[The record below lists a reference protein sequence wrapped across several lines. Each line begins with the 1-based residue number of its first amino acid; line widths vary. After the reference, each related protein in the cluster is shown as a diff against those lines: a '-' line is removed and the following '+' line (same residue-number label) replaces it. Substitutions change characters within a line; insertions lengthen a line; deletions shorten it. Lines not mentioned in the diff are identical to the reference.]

1 MGLTLFHSWVNLS
14 SQKVTRN
21 GKLKIK
27 TNLSW
32 VNEGES
38 LSTKE
43 LYKAN
48 KVSQMDLK
56 FRK

>member
-32 VNEGES
+32 VNEGEF